1 MLKKEEVEHIAKLA
15 RLGLTEKELEKMKR
29 ELSKILDYFEQLKEI
44 DVSRVEPAT
53 HSVKVENVMRE
64 DEERLKKPKD
74 QNKKLLDLVPERK
87 DNYLKV
93 KSIL

>member
-15 RLGLTEKELEKMKR
+15 RLGLTKKELEKMKR